1 MRGQF
6 RKPCAILKT
15 RSDGHPPRRGG
26 KLTLQDG
33 SPLFG
38 KHASRLA
45 ARTAR

>member
-1 MRGQF
+1 MRGLF

-15 RSDGHPPRRGG
+15 RSDGHPPRREC

-38 KHASRLA
+38 KRASGLA